1 MGDPDKAFLGTGWSF
16 PPSFS
21 REACSV
27 DMVSEERD
35 IRESLWVLFSTAPGE
50 RVMVPTYGC
59 ALWQIV
65 FQGITTTLMSEIEDY
80 VRQAVLYW
88 EPRIDVDEV
97 SVQPDASRDGV
108 VLIDLAYTVRQTNS
122 RSNLVYPFYLA
133 EGTIRPVTA

>member
-1 MGDPDKAFLGTGWSF
+1 
-16 PPSFS
+16 
-21 REACSV
+21 
-27 DMVSEERD
+27 
-35 IRESLWVLFSTAPGE
+35 
-50 RVMVPTYGC
+50 MVPTYGC
-59 ALWQIV
+59 ALWQMV